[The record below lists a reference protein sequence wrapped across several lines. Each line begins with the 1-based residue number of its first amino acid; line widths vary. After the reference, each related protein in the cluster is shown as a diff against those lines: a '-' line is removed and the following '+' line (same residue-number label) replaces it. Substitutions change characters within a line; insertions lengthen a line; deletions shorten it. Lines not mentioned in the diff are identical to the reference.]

1 MKVTHINELV
11 DFKILFRK
19 LFTIML
25 FLTLFLH
32 NFIEGDVPL
41 VQGESLG

>member
-11 DFKILFRK
+11 DFKILFTE

-25 FLTLFLH
+25 FLTLSLH